1 MREDSGLVGHPST
14 GCGGITQK
22 KLASSGATNL
32 VKIGKGSRDYMRL
45 NWRTGRDGGRGRE

>member
-14 GCGGITQK
+14 SCGGITQK